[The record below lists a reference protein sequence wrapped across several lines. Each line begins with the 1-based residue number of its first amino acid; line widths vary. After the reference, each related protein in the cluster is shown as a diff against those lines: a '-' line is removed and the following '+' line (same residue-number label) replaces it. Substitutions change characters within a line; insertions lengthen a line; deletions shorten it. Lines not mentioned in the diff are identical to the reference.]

1 MRATG
6 IKNEGG
12 IWWQSEALTCNRT
25 TFYFSMIYQKTRG
38 MHEEVNKLPEI
49 LQNAEKIPNN
59 LYIHILIQLF
69 ILLYTACSH
78 TRNWFHAF
86 YTLWFWNFIH
96 NAMIWIVPLQ
106 PKYPQKQFFPFF
118 PFSLLVSSLSP
129 PPDALLSPTSFL
141 FPLLLFL
148 CLLFFPSL
156 LFNIAGNHIQTLP
169 HSRQGFCFL
178 PLVIPSHCP

>member
-25 TFYFSMIYQKTRG
+25 TFYFSTIYQKTRG
-38 MHEEVNKLPEI
+38 MHEEVNKLPDI

-106 PKYPQKQFFPFF
+106 PKYPHKQFFPFLPLFSPCFLLLPSPRWSSLPNLF
-118 PFSLLVSSLSP
+118 PFPSP
-129 PPDALLSPTSFL
+129 PL
-141 FPLLLFL
+141 PL
-148 CLLFFPSL
+148 P
-156 LFNIAGNHIQTLP
+156 P
-169 HSRQGFCFL
+169 FL
-178 PLVIPSHCP
+178 PIPPFYHCWESYSDFATF